1 MFIEYPCTLLVSWS
15 AVVLVFVVLVEL
27 NRGKDTP
34 QKKEMIIECHQGNR
48 HGP

>member
-1 MFIEYPCTLLVSWS
+1 MHFASFLECSS
-15 AVVLVFVVLVEL
+15 SCVFVVLVEL

-48 HGP
+48 HGS